1 MTPDR
6 VQTSITGD
14 RLERLIAKVDRLE
27 RDTVEE
33 METLLRLQKKISKQI
48 ESIQPENQKDVLF
61 RRYCLFHKWERIA
74 SDMGVT
80 VRYVHMLHGNA
91 LQTFARKFSKL

>member
-48 ESIQPENQKDVLF
+48 ESIQP
-61 RRYCLFHKWERIA
+61 
-74 SDMGVT
+74 
-80 VRYVHMLHGNA
+80 
-91 LQTFARKFSKL
+91 